1 MHRFHDFF
9 FMCNGPELRNFLL
22 NNFSLCKSQREPM
35 PGSCSLR
42 AHDRLKEN
50 LQLQT
55 AVVLG
60 TPSSEKPE
68 EGDLKLQKGHVGL
81 PLLSAN
87 LLNTALPYLLTQ
99 PSNQGQENRKG
110 AQNAMVQWS
119 QWVEIIR
126 PIFIVERK
134 CINCGW

>member
-1 MHRFHDFF
+1 
-9 FMCNGPELRNFLL
+9 
-22 NNFSLCKSQREPM
+22 M

-126 PIFIVERK
+126 PIFIVESIKLVLYFIEILRFRK